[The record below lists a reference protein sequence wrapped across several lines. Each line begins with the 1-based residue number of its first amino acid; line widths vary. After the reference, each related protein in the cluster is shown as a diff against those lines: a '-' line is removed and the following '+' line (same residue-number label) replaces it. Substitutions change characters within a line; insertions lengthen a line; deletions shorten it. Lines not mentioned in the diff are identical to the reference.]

1 MGIGFHGP
9 KTTLVQALTGIWAAR
24 HSEEKRRGVTI
35 KLGYADAVV
44 LRCPSCPPPGNYF
57 TLAMAGGWKCP
68 KCGGE
73 AEFVRKISFVD
84 SPGHERL
91 MATMISGASLMD
103 GCIFVIAANEP
114 CPQPQTREHFA
125 ALEIVGVKNIV
136 IVQNKVELV
145 SREKAMEN
153 FRQIKKFISGTFAED
168 APIIPVSAVL
178 GVNLDV
184 LLYFM
189 EKHIPDPV
197 RDPSKPLRMY
207 IARSFD
213 VNKPGTKPKDLVG
226 GVIGGTIIQGKV
238 RVGDEIEIRPG
249 VAGKGGFEPIYADV
263 VSLQAGDVWLEEALP
278 GGLIGIGTKLDPSLT
293 KADGL
298 IGNVVG
304 APGTLPPVRDDLC
317 IELHLMER
325 VVGSEEL
332 AKVENVH
339 VNESLM
345 LNVGSAVTV
354 GTISSVRGDEVEI
367 KLRRPVCAEDG
378 QRVAV
383 SRIVSGR
390 WRLIGWGL
398 IR

>member
-1 MGIGFHGP
+1 MPGGS
-9 KTTLVQALTGIWAAR
+9 KTTLVRALTGVWADR
-24 HSEEKRRGVTI
+24 HSEEKRRGITI

-44 LRCPSCPPPGNYF
+44 LKCPSCPPPDCYF

-68 KCGGE
+68 KCGSE

-103 GCIFVIAANEP
+103 GCVFVVAANEP

-125 ALEIVGVKNIV
+125 ALEIIGVKNIV

-145 SREKAMEN
+145 SKEKALEN
-153 FRQIKKFISGTFAED
+153 FRQIKEFVRDTFAED
-168 APIIPVSAVL
+168 APIVPVSAVF
-178 GVNLDV
+178 GANLDV

-189 EKHIPDPV
+189 EERIPNPV
-197 RDPSKPLRMY
+197 RDLGKPLRMY
-207 IARSFD
+207 VARSFD
-213 VNKPGTKPKDLVG
+213 VNKPGARPEDLVG
-226 GVIGGTIIQGKV
+226 GVIGGTIIQGRV
-238 RVGDEIEIRPG
+238 RVGDEVEIRPG
-249 VAGKGGFEPIYADV
+249 VAVKGGFEPIYADV

-278 GGLIGIGTKLDPSLT
+278 GGLIGVGTRLDPSLT

-304 APGTLPPVRDDLC
+304 APGTLPPVRDDLF

-332 AKVENVH
+332 SKVEDVR

-354 GTISSVRGDEVEI
+354 GTVSWVRSGEIEV

-383 SRIVSGR
+383 SRMVSGR
-390 WRLIGWGL
+390 WRLIGWGI